1 MSQFGPERKAQH
13 GTAETRSETEEGAG
27 QLSPEALIEDAGTD
41 KPKAQHVADI
51 LRRYIKRK
59 ILRQRRQQKS

>member
-1 MSQFGPERKAQH
+1 MGRPRLDPRQKKEQDSYRLKRWEH
-13 GTAETRSETEEGAG
+13 DW
-27 QLSPEALIEDAGTD
+27 LIEDAGTD